1 VTAGPVNAQT
11 ATTAR
16 EGWDI
21 LASYILP
28 ILPEHLRGLL
38 SGLPSHIYA
47 TLEEIRL
54 SVGAPLF
61 ITVDSGDH
69 PVSPEG
75 RLVKTPQEA
84 YRVTKD
90 DVSQVFE
97 LVTGSSVYAW
107 EEEIASGFLTLPGGH
122 RVGIAGRAVLEGGTI
137 KTLKH
142 ISGLNLRLGREV
154 KGAADGILRHIL
166 RAGAMSNTLVVSPPR
181 CGKTTLLRDI
191 VRQLSHGVPSLGL
204 RGLRVGLVDE
214 RSEIASSYQGRPQKD
229 VGPRTD
235 VLDRCPKAT
244 GIMMLIRSMSPEVV
258 ATDEI
263 GSFRDAEAIEE
274 ALSAGVRILASAH
287 GSGVEDIASRPGL
300 RPVVAT
306 GAFDR
311 FLVLSRN
318 PGPGTLEEVIDGS
331 LRCVWRRRAERV
343 MSR

>member
-1 VTAGPVNAQT
+1 MAGLPNAQT
-11 ATTAR
+11 ATITR

-21 LASYILP
+21 LASCILP
-28 ILPEHLRGLL
+28 ILPEHLRALL
-38 SGLPSHIYA
+38 SGLPPHTYA

-61 ITVDSGDH
+61 LTVGSGDYL
-69 PVSPEG
+69 VSPEG
-75 RLVKTPQEA
+75 RLVKTPEEA
-84 YRVTKD
+84 YHVTKG
-90 DVSQVFE
+90 DVAQAFE

-122 RVGIAGRAVLEGGTI
+122 RVGIAGTAVLERGAV
-137 KTLKH
+137 KTLKY

-154 KGAADGILRHIL
+154 KGAADVVLRHIL
-166 RAGAMSNTLVVSPPR
+166 NAGAISNTLVVSPPR
-181 CGKTTLLRDI
+181 CGKTTLLRDV
-191 VRQLSHGVPSLGL
+191 VRQVSHGVPSLGL

-214 RSEIASSYQGRPQKD
+214 RSEIASSYQGQPQKD

-235 VLDRCPKAT
+235 VLDRCPKAA

-263 GSFRDAEAIEE
+263 GSPRDAEAIEE

-287 GSGVEDIASRPGL
+287 ASGVEDIAARPGL
-300 RPVVAT
+300 KPVVAT

-318 PGPGTLEEVIDGS
+318 TGPGTLEEVIDGN
-331 LRCVWRRRAERV
+331 LRCLWRRRPERV